1 MKYLV
6 KTRAVEIWN
15 RWYVVEADSG
25 DEANNIVND
34 MIEDSKDRGD
44 YDERFAYTDEEEVEE
59 IELFDD
65 KDL

>member
-15 RWYVVEADSG
+15 RWYIVEADSG
-25 DEANNIVND
+25 DEANDIVND
-34 MIEDSKDRGD
+34 RIGDYKNCGD

-59 IELFDD
+59 IEPYNEEL
-65 KDL
+65 